1 MLKFIVLFLATILI
15 AVNCSTGLG
24 GYSDRPQL
32 IEDAIVQRLTRYA
45 SEHIATTQNLV
56 LDHIKI
62 TRVQTQV
69 VAGINYKIDFNAQ
82 SAKGK
87 LMSCQALIY
96 VQPDLTT
103 KITEGQCYPA

>member
-15 AVNCSTGLG
+15 AVNCSTRLD
-24 GYSDRPQL
+24 GYSDRPKL
-32 IEDAIVQRLTRYA
+32 IEDAIVQSLTRYA

-87 LMSCQALIY
+87 LMSCQTVIS

-103 KITEGQCYPA
+103 KIIEGQCHPA